1 MKKIIALIVVIA
13 VGITFYAC
21 SKQEE
26 NDLTEAQPSTA
37 LTTTT
42 EPATSTTAP
51 VNENSEKGDKLKNA
65 VLKGIDESSNG
76 SITGDLSKGSFKYIY
91 SRNPSAVYANE
102 RSEEFEKK
110 ATDNADKLVQSIKAL
125 YGDEITFDRMYPAQ
139 IGTGDNGID
148 SVRYE
153 FYYLNTQNQQ
163 LKIYADSDGM
173 ISYAECNFTW

>member
-1 MKKIIALIVVIA
+1 MKKIVALILVMT
-13 VGITFYAC
+13 VGLTFFAC
-21 SKQEE
+21 SKEKEQE
-26 NDLTEAQPSTA
+26 TETTETTTS

-42 EPATSTTAP
+42 EPVTSTTAP
-51 VNENSEKGDKLKNA
+51 VSEDKEKGENLKKA
-65 VLKGIDESSNG
+65 VLNGIEESSNG
-76 SITGDLSKGSFKYIY
+76 SITGDLSKGSFTYIY
-91 SRNPSAVYANE
+91 SRNPSAVYENE
-102 RSEEFEKK
+102 RSDEFEKK
-110 ATDNADKLVQSIKAL
+110 AKENAEKLVESIKNL

-139 IGTGDNGID
+139 IGTGENGID

>member
-1 MKKIIALIVVIA
+1 MKKIIALATVMTIA
-13 VGITFYAC
+13 LTFYAC
-21 SKQEE
+21 SNQKSEKQT
-26 NDLTEAQPSTA
+26 DTQPNTA

-51 VNENSEKGDKLKNA
+51 VNEDSEKGDELKNA

-76 SITGDLSKGSFKYIY
+76 SITGDLSKGSFTYIY
-91 SRNPSAVYANE
+91 SRNPSAVYSNE
-102 RSEEFEKK
+102 RSDEFEKK

>member
-1 MKKIIALIVVIA
+1 MKKIVAIILAATVA
-13 VGITFYAC
+13 VTFFAC
-21 SKQEE
+21 SKEKEQE
-26 NDLTEAQPSTA
+26 TEKPETTTS

-51 VNENSEKGDKLKNA
+51 VKENSEKASKLKKA
-65 VLKGIDESSNG
+65 VLNGIDESSNG
-76 SITGDLSKGSFKYIY
+76 SITGDLSKGSFTYIY

-102 RSEEFEKK
+102 RTDEFEKK
-110 ATDNADKLVQSIKAL
+110 ATDNAEKLVNSIKSL
-125 YGDEITFDRMYPAQ
+125 YGDEITFSKMYPAQ
-139 IGTGDNGID
+139 IGTGENGID

-163 LKIYADSDGM
+163 LKIYADSDGT

>member
-1 MKKIIALIVVIA
+1 MKKIIALVVVITI
-13 VGITFYAC
+13 GLTFYAC
-21 SKQEE
+21 SNEKEQTAETTE
-26 NDLTEAQPSTA
+26 NTTS

-42 EPATSTTAP
+42 EPVTSTTAP
-51 VNENSEKGDKLKNA
+51 VKKDADKGEKLKEA
-65 VLKGIDESSNG
+65 VLKGIGESENG
-76 SITGDLSKGSFKYIY
+76 SITGDLSKGSFTYIY

-102 RSEEFEKK
+102 RSDEFEKK
-110 ATDNADKLVQSIKAL
+110 ATDNAEKLVKSIKGL

-163 LKIYADSDGM
+163 LKIYADSDGV